1 MSAITGAEP
10 STPIDVS
17 REPAFTL
24 GQATVQPSVGEV
36 RAGGRVIR
44 LEPRVMQV
52 FVALARAQG
61 GVVSRD
67 DLIASCW
74 SGRIVG
80 DDAINRCIVRLRR
93 LAETEAPGSFT
104 IETFNKIGY
113 RLAPAQGSETQR
125 PPPDPPTTPPG
136 PIICVLPFV
145 NMSGDPEQ
153 EYFSDGISEDIIT
166 DLSKVSA
173 LQVCSRNTAF
183 TFKGASVRAP
193 DLARELGVSHVLE
206 GSVRRAGGRVRITA
220 QLVDGATGNDVW
232 ADRYDRDVTD
242 IFGLQD
248 EISEAIVSALRL
260 KLLPAE
266 KLAIERRG
274 TSSADAYDLYL
285 LARQRWISGNY
296 GDLGLE
302 ETTVRLCRQA
312 VQIDPAYA
320 QAWALMGSAQ
330 TNLRFTFGKSE
341 VDCWT
346 AVERALALDPD
357 LAEVHALKARLLHFD
372 GRYDEAAEEVAIAL
386 RLDPES
392 YEANAVAGRFYHGQR
407 LFEDAI
413 RHWEKAAVLTEIN
426 FAIHGMLISCY
437 TALGDAEG
445 ARRSARTSLARA
457 EATLAQDKSN
467 GAAMGFG
474 VTALAVLGEAER
486 ARDWIRRALLIDPE
500 NEIMRYN
507 CACALSVHLRDID
520 GALALLGPYFDR
532 ATRTN
537 LNHVKADPDMD
548 PLRDDPRFQ
557 AMIAAAAA
565 RLAAEGPSAA
575 PAQ

>member
-1 MSAITGAEP
+1 MSAITSVEP
-10 STPIDVS
+10 SAPIDVS

-24 GQATVQPSVGEV
+24 GQATVRPSAGEV

-52 FVALARAQG
+52 FVALARAGG

-67 DLIASCW
+67 DLVASCW

-80 DDAINRCIVRLRR
+80 DDAITRCVVRLRR
-93 LAETEAPGSFT
+93 LAESEAPGSFA

-113 RLAPAQGSETQR
+113 RLVPAGSETER
-125 PPPDPPTTPPG
+125 PPADAPG
-136 PIICVLPFV
+136 APRGPAICVLPFV

-166 DLSKVSA
+166 DLSKVST
-173 LQVCSRNTAF
+173 LQVCARNTAF
-183 TFKGASVRAP
+183 AFKGQSVRAA
-193 DLARELGVSHVLE
+193 DLALELGVSHVLE
-206 GSVRRAGGRVRITA
+206 GSVRKAGGRVRITA

-232 ADRYDRDVTD
+232 ADRFDRDLTD
-242 IFGLQD
+242 IFSLQD

-274 TSSADAYDLYL
+274 TNSAEAYDLYL
-285 LARQRWISGNY
+285 LARQLWLSGNY

-302 ETTVRLCRQA
+302 EATVRLCRQA
-312 VQIDPAYA
+312 VQVDPAYA

-330 TNLRFTFGKSE
+330 TNLRFTFGRSD
-341 VDCWT
+341 VDSWT

-357 LAEVHALKARLLHFD
+357 LSEGHALKARHLHFA
-372 GRYDEAAEEVAIAL
+372 GRYDEATEEVAIAL

-392 YEANAVAGRFYHGQR
+392 YEANAVAGRYYHGQR
-407 LFEDAI
+407 RFEDAI
-413 RHWEKAAVLTEIN
+413 RHWEKMAALTDIN
-426 FAIHGMLISCY
+426 FAVHGMLSSCY

-445 ARRSARTSLARA
+445 ARRSAQASLARA

-467 GAAMGFG
+467 GAAMGFA

-486 ARDWIRRALLIDPE
+486 ARDWIRSALLIDPE

-507 CACALSVHLRDID
+507 FACALSIHLRDIE
-520 GALALLGPYFDR
+520 GALELLGPYFQR

-548 PLRDDPRFQ
+548 PLRDDPRLQ
-557 AMIAAAAA
+557 AMIAAAEE
-565 RLAAEGPSAA
+565 RLAAEGRSGPRA
-575 PAQ
+575 

>member
-1 MSAITGAEP
+1 MSAITSVEP
-10 STPIDVS
+10 SAPIDVS

-24 GQATVQPSVGEV
+24 GQATVRPSAGEV

-52 FVALARAQG
+52 FVALARAGG

-67 DLIASCW
+67 DLVASCW

-80 DDAINRCIVRLRR
+80 DDAITRCVVRLRR
-93 LAETEAPGSFT
+93 LAESEAPGSFA

-113 RLAPAQGSETQR
+113 RLVPAGSETER
-125 PPPDPPTTPPG
+125 PPGDAPG
-136 PIICVLPFV
+136 APRGPAICVLPFV

-166 DLSKVSA
+166 DLSKVST
-173 LQVCSRNTAF
+173 LQVCARNTAF
-183 TFKGASVRAP
+183 AFKGQSVRAA
-193 DLARELGVSHVLE
+193 DLALELGVSHVLE
-206 GSVRRAGGRVRITA
+206 GSVRKAGGRVRITA

-232 ADRYDRDVTD
+232 ADRFDRDLTD
-242 IFGLQD
+242 IFSLQD

-274 TSSADAYDLYL
+274 TNSAEAYDLYL
-285 LARQRWISGNY
+285 LARQLWLSGNY

-302 ETTVRLCRQA
+302 EATVRLCRQA
-312 VQIDPAYA
+312 VQVDPAYA

-330 TNLRFTFGKSE
+330 TNLRFTFGRSD
-341 VDCWT
+341 VDSWT

-357 LAEVHALKARLLHFD
+357 LAEGHALKARHLHFA

-392 YEANAVAGRFYHGQR
+392 YEANAVAGRYYHGQR
-407 LFEDAI
+407 RFEDAI
-413 RHWEKAAVLTEIN
+413 RHWEKMAALTDIN
-426 FAIHGMLISCY
+426 FAVHGMLSSCY

-445 ARRSARTSLARA
+445 ARRSAQASLARA

-467 GAAMGFG
+467 GAAMGFA

-486 ARDWIRRALLIDPE
+486 ARDWIRSALLIDPE

-507 CACALSVHLRDID
+507 FACALSIHLRDLE
-520 GALALLGPYFDR
+520 GALELLGPYFQR

-537 LNHVKADPDMD
+537 LNHFKADPDMD
-548 PLRDDPRFQ
+548 PLRDDPRLQ
-557 AMIAAAAA
+557 AMIAAAEE
-565 RLAAEGPSAA
+565 RLAAEGRSGPRA
-575 PAQ
+575 

>member
-1 MSAITGAEP
+1 MSAITSVEP
-10 STPIDVS
+10 SAPIDVS

-24 GQATVQPSVGEV
+24 GQATVRPSAGEV

-52 FVALARAQG
+52 FVALARAGG

-67 DLIASCW
+67 DLVASCW

-80 DDAINRCIVRLRR
+80 DDAITRCVVRLRR
-93 LAETEAPGSFT
+93 LAESEAPGSFA

-113 RLAPAQGSETQR
+113 RLVPAGSETER
-125 PPPDPPTTPPG
+125 PPADAPG
-136 PIICVLPFV
+136 APRGPAICVLPFV

-166 DLSKVSA
+166 DLSKVST
-173 LQVCSRNTAF
+173 LQVCARNTAF
-183 TFKGASVRAP
+183 AFKGQSVRAA
-193 DLARELGVSHVLE
+193 DLALELGVSHVLE
-206 GSVRRAGGRVRITA
+206 GSVRKAGGRVRITA

-232 ADRYDRDVTD
+232 ADRFDRDLTD
-242 IFGLQD
+242 IFSLQD

-274 TSSADAYDLYL
+274 TNSAEAYDLYL
-285 LARQRWISGNY
+285 LARQLWLSGNY

-302 ETTVRLCRQA
+302 EATVRLCRQA
-312 VQIDPAYA
+312 VQVDPAYA

-330 TNLRFTFGKSE
+330 TNLRFTFGRSD
-341 VDCWT
+341 VDSWT

-357 LAEVHALKARLLHFD
+357 LSEGHALKARHLHFA
-372 GRYDEAAEEVAIAL
+372 GRYDEATEEVAIAL

-392 YEANAVAGRFYHGQR
+392 YEANAVAGRYYHGQR
-407 LFEDAI
+407 RFEDAI
-413 RHWEKAAVLTEIN
+413 RHWEKMAALTDIN
-426 FAIHGMLISCY
+426 FAVHGMLSSCY

-445 ARRSARTSLARA
+445 ARRSAQASLARA

-467 GAAMGFG
+467 GAAMGFA

-486 ARDWIRRALLIDPE
+486 ARDWIRSALLIDPE

-507 CACALSVHLRDID
+507 FACALSIHLRDIE
-520 GALALLGPYFDR
+520 GALELLGPNFQR

-548 PLRDDPRFQ
+548 PLRDDPRLQ
-557 AMIAAAAA
+557 AMIAAAEE
-565 RLAAEGPSAA
+565 RLAAEGRSGPRA
-575 PAQ
+575 

>member
-1 MSAITGAEP
+1 MSAITSVEP
-10 STPIDVS
+10 SAPIDVS

-24 GQATVQPSVGEV
+24 GQATVRPSAGEV

-52 FVALARAQG
+52 FVALARAGG

-67 DLIASCW
+67 DLVASCW

-80 DDAINRCIVRLRR
+80 DDAITRCVVRLRR
-93 LAETEAPGSFT
+93 LAESEAPGSFA

-113 RLAPAQGSETQR
+113 RLVPAGSETER
-125 PPPDPPTTPPG
+125 PPSDAPG
-136 PIICVLPFV
+136 APRGPAICVLPFV

-166 DLSKVSA
+166 DLSKVST
-173 LQVCSRNTAF
+173 LQVCARNTAF
-183 TFKGASVRAP
+183 AFKGQSVRAA
-193 DLARELGVSHVLE
+193 DLALELGVSHVLE
-206 GSVRRAGGRVRITA
+206 GSVRKAGGRVRITA

-232 ADRYDRDVTD
+232 ADRFDRDLTD
-242 IFGLQD
+242 IFSLQD

-274 TSSADAYDLYL
+274 TNSAEAYDLYL
-285 LARQRWISGNY
+285 LARQLWLSGNY

-302 ETTVRLCRQA
+302 EATVRLCRQA
-312 VQIDPAYA
+312 VQVDPAYA

-330 TNLRFTFGKSE
+330 TNLRFTFGRSD
-341 VDCWT
+341 VDSWT

-357 LAEVHALKARLLHFD
+357 LAEGHALKARHLHFA

-392 YEANAVAGRFYHGQR
+392 YEANAVAGRYYHGQR
-407 LFEDAI
+407 RFEDAI
-413 RHWEKAAVLTEIN
+413 RHWEKMAALTDIN
-426 FAIHGMLISCY
+426 FAVHGMLSSCY

-445 ARRSARTSLARA
+445 ARRSAQASLARA

-467 GAAMGFG
+467 GAAMGFA

-486 ARDWIRRALLIDPE
+486 ARDWIRSALLIDPE

-507 CACALSVHLRDID
+507 FACALSIHLRDLE
-520 GALALLGPYFDR
+520 GALELLGPYFQR
-532 ATRTN
+532 
-537 LNHVKADPDMD
+537 
-548 PLRDDPRFQ
+548 
-557 AMIAAAAA
+557 
-565 RLAAEGPSAA
+565 
-575 PAQ
+575 

>member
-1 MSAITGAEP
+1 MSAEP
-10 STPIDVS
+10 STPIDIA
-17 REPAFTL
+17 REPGFTL
-24 GQATVQPSVGEV
+24 GQAIVRPPVGEV
-36 RAGGRVIR
+36 RVGGQVIR

-52 FVALARAQG
+52 FVALARAEG

-74 SGRIVG
+74 AGRIVG
-80 DDAINRCIVRLRR
+80 DDAINRCIGRLRR
-93 LAETEAPGSFT
+93 LAENQASGSFA

-113 RLAPAQGSETQR
+113 RLVSARSSESQR
-125 PPPDPPTTPPG
+125 PPPDPPTTQRG

-173 LQVCSRNTAF
+173 LSVVARNTAF
-183 TFKGASVRAP
+183 TFKGESVRAP

-220 QLVDGATGNDVW
+220 QLIDGSTGNGIW
-232 ADRYDRDVTD
+232 AERYDRDLTD
-242 IFGLQD
+242 IFALQD

-266 KLAIERRG
+266 KSAIERRG
-274 TSSADAYDLYL
+274 TLSAEAYDLYL
-285 LARQRWISGNY
+285 LARQRWITGNF
-296 GDLGLE
+296 GDPTLE
-302 ETTVRLCRQA
+302 EATIRLCREIL
-312 VQIDPAYA
+312 QIDPGYA
-320 QAWALMGSAQ
+320 QAWALMGTAQ
-330 TNLRFTFGKSE
+330 TNLRFTYGKSD
-341 VDCWT
+341 VDSWT
-346 AVERALALDPD
+346 AVETALSLNPG
-357 LAEVHALKARLLHFD
+357 LAEAHALKARHLRGE
-372 GRYDEAAEEVAIAL
+372 GRYDEAAEEVEIAL

-392 YEANAVAGRFYHGQR
+392 YEANSVAGRLYHSQGR
-407 LFEDAI
+407 FEDAI
-413 RHWEKAAVLTEIN
+413 RHWEKASSLMETN
-426 FAIHGMLISCY
+426 FAVPGMLSSY
-437 TALGDAEG
+437 YAALGDAEG
-445 ARRSARTSLARA
+445 ARRSAQTSLARA

-474 VTALAVLGEAER
+474 VTALAVLGEGER

-500 NEIMRYN
+500 NGIMRYN
-507 CACALSVHLRDID
+507 FACALSLHLRDID
-520 GALALLGPYFDR
+520 GALELLGPYFQR

-537 LNHVKADPDMD
+537 LDYVSADRDID

-557 AMIAAAAA
+557 AMIAAAEE
-565 RLAAEGPSAA
+565 RLAEEGRSTA
-575 PAQ
+575 PA